1 MVGVKKLTGEH
12 PTLYWE
18 STYAIAMALL
28 EAHPG
33 RNPET
38 VGFHELANIVM
49 QLPGFQDDPA
59 IVTKQTLLDI
69 QNVWY
74 EEMTSL

>member
-1 MVGVKKLTGEH
+1 MGEY
-12 PTLYWE
+12 PQLYWE
-18 STYAIAMALL
+18 STYAIVMALI
-28 EAHPG
+28 ENHAD

-38 VGFHELANIVM
+38 VGLHELANLVIE
-49 QLPGFQDDPA
+49 LPGFQDDPA
-59 IVTKQTLLDI
+59 IVTEQTLLDI

>member
-1 MVGVKKLTGEH
+1 MGEY
-12 PTLYWE
+12 PQLYWE
-18 STYAIAMALL
+18 STYAIVMALI
-28 EAHPG
+28 ENYAD

-38 VGFHELANIVM
+38 VGLHELANLVIE
-49 QLPGFQDDPA
+49 LPGFQDDPA
-59 IVTKQTLLDI
+59 IVTEQTLLDI